1 MESGRGEG
9 RSLRNGEKR
18 CRRAWEG
25 PLPPHSNLRLEKGLL
40 LIWRAVAEG
49 GGIWAFPFQ
58 LNPLLSGMPEIAI
71 DAREV
76 ASILE
81 KNAETFAISLGA
93 DEIGHVL
100 ETGDGIARVDGLPGV
115 MAEEMVQF
123 PNNVYGMAMNLERD
137 HVGIIVLGDYSQIEQ
152 GDIVKRTG
160 KVLQVPVGEALLG
173 RVVTPLG
180 HPIDGKGPI
189 TTTETCLVE
198 TESPGIVE
206 RESVATPL
214 QTGLKGIDAMTAIG
228 RGQRELIVGDRQ
240 TGKTTVA
247 VDAIINQAGGDVK
260 CVYVAIGQKM
270 STIAN
275 VVAVLEETGAMR
287 NTIVVAASASDSAPL
302 QYIAPFAGCSMAEV
316 FRNRGEDALIVYD
329 DLYKHAV
336 AYREISLLL
345 RRPPGR
351 EAFPGDIFYLHSRLL
366 ERAAKVN
373 PEYGGGSLT
382 ALPVVET
389 KQGDY
394 SAYIPTNL
402 VSITDGQIY
411 LEPELFHQGFRP
423 AINVGLSVS
432 RVGGKAQLPAMKK
445 VAIKLRMDLAQYR
458 EVASFA
464 QLTTDLDKATLDQLH
479 RGERLAEI
487 LKQPQHATLPVD
499 KQVAIM
505 WAAVNGHLDPVALA
519 DIARFQEEWFEL
531 LNGAYADIG
540 RSILETGDLSET
552 ATARLVESIKA
563 FMMIFVPST
572 ETAVIDDRHIV
583 PPVEDQETRLP
594 SAAVEIEA

>member
-1 MESGRGEG
+1 
-9 RSLRNGEKR
+9 
-18 CRRAWEG
+18 
-25 PLPPHSNLRLEKGLL
+25 
-40 LIWRAVAEG
+40 
-49 GGIWAFPFQ
+49 
-58 LNPLLSGMPEIAI
+58 MPEITI
-71 DAREV
+71 DASTV
-76 ASILE
+76 AAILQ
-81 KNAETFAISLGA
+81 KNAESFAIKLGPE
-93 DEIGHVL
+93 EIGHVL

-115 MAEEMVQF
+115 MAEEMVEF

-137 HVGIIVLGDYSQIEQ
+137 HVGIIVLGDHSRIEQ

-180 HPIDGKGPI
+180 EPIDGKGPI
-189 TTTETCLVE
+189 ATTETCLVE

-206 RESVATPL
+206 RESVSKPL

-247 VDAIINQAGGDVK
+247 VDTIINQVNTGVK

-275 VVAVLEETGAMR
+275 VVGVLEETGAMR

-302 QYIAPFAGCSMAEV
+302 QYVAPFSGCSMAEF

-373 PEYGGGSLT
+373 PDYGGGSLT
-382 ALPVVET
+382 ALPIVET

-505 WAAVNGHLDPVALA
+505 WAAVNGHLDGIALC
-519 DIARFQEEWFEL
+519 DIARFQNEWFEL
-531 LNGAYADIG
+531 LGGAYADIG
-540 RSILETGDLSET
+540 RSIIETGDLSD
-552 ATARLVESIKA
+552 AVAGRLMESITS
-563 FMMIFVPST
+563 FMTIFAPSSEVEVLDGRRFVPPM
-572 ETAVIDDRHIV
+572 EN
-583 PPVEDQETRLP
+583 QNTRLP
-594 SAAVEIEA
+594 SAAVGVEA